1 MKNDAVICLLDNNRL
16 CVLLET
22 SIQAILN
29 ISEFDFCLNPQAGYV
44 NWEVQ
49 SDKTKQVTFSI

>member
-44 NWEVQ
+44 N
-49 SDKTKQVTFSI
+49 